1 MIHIKS
7 LNRTLI
13 GMVPCLLL
21 SQTSLAK
28 NNVPTRPNILYIL
41 TDQQAATMLSCS
53 GNQYL
58 KTPNLDKLSNSGVR
72 FSRAYSTN
80 PVSVP
85 SRFSMMTGLM
95 PSQVNGESNDMLYTG
110 VSNDVLS
117 GGALGNVFKNAG
129 YKTVY
134 GGKVHLPGTNGE
146 YDNVSL
152 YGFKNI
158 SSDYKDKLAQTC
170 ADYIKQ
176 KHDSPFVM
184 VASFMNPHD
193 ICYMAVNAWNEANN
207 KPIYTGEAWKTL
219 QEALKIPDGMSEEIF
234 FNTVCPP
241 LPDNF
246 EVPTDELSA
255 AVGLNAPF
263 MKYMRATW
271 TEKEWRLHRWAY
283 KNLTEL
289 VDSEIGIVLQAL
301 SESGVENNTLV
312 VFTSDHG
319 DMDAS
324 HRLEHKSLFYEES
337 VKVPLI
343 LKWSGVIHSGVV
355 DNDNLVMTG
364 LDILPTLCDF
374 AGIQKPVNLKGISLK
389 NYTTGVEAPISKRN
403 CIVSETENARMV
415 FDKEWKYM
423 VSGNLVKEE
432 MLFNLIADPGEMRNL
447 AGKPEYADQLRRC
460 RELMISWYSGND
472 ISISSKYIN
481 NLVAE
486 TPAGSGTLSDP
497 YKINTTSNL
506 LAMRNMVNV
515 ASGSASTDADSYY
528 ELSVSID
535 MSNVEW
541 IEPIGNA
548 TNRFKGSFNGNGFTI
563 SGLHLGTA
571 ETPNSET
578 SVIGLFGNIE
588 NASIYNVK
596 IEVNFNYNKSFAGGG
611 MYTFGGLV
619 STIEGGL
626 NTIDKC
632 EVKGDICAVRGGTGN
647 AFPLRL
653 GGIVGGVNAG
663 TVNITNC
670 KSNVRLNAL
679 NTITTINSGSV
690 YCGGIVGDA
699 VNGSELNIVNSY
711 SLGSIIANS
720 NNLNAYVGGIIGV
733 RPGST
738 GSLKVYNCYSG
749 NVIETTG
756 LMSANTAG
764 ILGFCWNLATLE
776 IRNCVALNPRI
787 YAYNTNTNTLT
798 SPIVKRIIGIP
809 SGANIKLSD
818 NYAYNGIDMK
828 RWQGWNGIAG
838 ESIDPTT
845 SNNITGLDGATITDS
860 SASLLTKIKLNDY
873 VAKNPL
879 FTGNTLKYW
888 TVENNFPEFY
898 DGTNE
903 TSLVSNSE
911 NKSLFSFNNGIL
923 SLKNI
928 KESKRIRIYSTVG
941 KLVLNELAHEKHCV
955 SLQQGAYVLIIDG
968 FPPQKIVVL
977 K

>member
-1 MIHIKS
+1 M
-7 LNRTLI
+7 LF
-13 GMVPCLLL
+13 
-21 SQTSLAK
+21 SQASLAK
-28 NNVPTRPNILYIL
+28 ENLPARPNILYIL

-110 VSNDVLS
+110 VSNNVLS
-117 GGALGNVFKNAG
+117 GALGNVFKNSG

-134 GGKVHLPGTNGE
+134 GGKVHLPGIDSE
-146 YDNVSL
+146 FDNVNL

-158 SSDYKDKLAQTC
+158 SSDYKAKLAQTC

-176 KHDSPFVM
+176 KHDSPFIM

-207 KPIYTGEAWKTL
+207 KPLYTGEAWKTL
-219 QEALKIPDGMSEEIF
+219 QEALKIPVGMSEETF

-246 EVPTDELSA
+246 EIPTDELSA
-255 AVGLNAPF
+255 AVGLNPPF
-263 MKYMRATW
+263 MKYIRATW
-271 TEKEWRLHRWAY
+271 SEKDWRMHRWAY

-289 VDSEIGIVLQAL
+289 VDKEIGVVLQAL
-301 SESGVENNTLV
+301 TDSGIENNTLV

-324 HRLEHKSLFYEES
+324 HRLEHKALFYEES

-343 LKWSGVIHSGVV
+343 FKWPGRINPGVV
-355 DNDNLVMTG
+355 DNDHLVMTG

-374 AGIQKPVNLKGISLK
+374 AGISKPANLKGVSLK
-389 NYTTGVEAPISKRN
+389 SITTGVTPIEKRDY
-403 CIVSETENARMV
+403 IVSETENARMV

-432 MLFNLIADPGEMRNL
+432 MLFNLKNDPGEMQNL
-447 AGKPEYADQLRRC
+447 AQKPEYITQLIRC
-460 RELMISWYSGND
+460 KELMISWYKENNVL
-472 ISISSKYIN
+472 ISSKYIN

-497 YKINTTSNL
+497 YKINTTLNL

-515 ASGSASTDADSYY
+515 ASGSASSAAAAYY
-528 ELSVSID
+528 ELSANID
-535 MSNVEW
+535 MGDAEW

-563 SGLHLGTA
+563 SGLCLGTSG
-571 ETPNSET
+571 TPNSES

-588 NASIYNVK
+588 NASISNVK
-596 IEVNFNYNKSFAGGG
+596 LQVNFNYSKSFAGGG

-619 STIEGGL
+619 STIEGGK

-632 EVKGDICAVRGGTGN
+632 EVTGDIFAARGGTGN

-653 GGIVGGVNAG
+653 GGVVGGVNAG
-663 TVNITNC
+663 TVNIINC
-670 KSNVRLNAL
+670 KSNVRLNAS
-679 NTITTINSGSV
+679 NTITTINNGSV

-699 VNGSELNIVNSY
+699 GNGSDLSIVNSY

-720 NNLNAYVGGIIGV
+720 NNLNAYVGGIIGA

-756 LMSANTAG
+756 LVSANTAG

-809 SGANIKLSD
+809 SGSNVKLSD
-818 NYAYNGIDMK
+818 NYAYNGIDLK

-838 ESIDPTT
+838 ESIDLTPT
-845 SNNITGLDGATITDS
+845 NNLTGLDGAIITDS
-860 SASLLTKIKLNDY
+860 NASLLTKIKLNDY
-873 VAKNPL
+873 VAKNLL
-879 FTGNTLKYW
+879 FAGNTLKYW

-903 TSLVSNSE
+903 TSLVSNSD
-911 NKSLFSFNNGIL
+911 NKSLFSLNNGIL
-923 SLKNI
+923 TLKNI
-928 KESKRIRIYSTVG
+928 KESKRIRIYSAVG
-941 KLVLNELAHEKHCV
+941 KLVLNELAQENYYI
-955 SLQQGAYVLIIDG
+955 SLRQGAYVLIIDG